1 MRRYPVR
8 FSESEAS
15 NHTPSLA
22 DFTTTTPELKFS
34 VHTGSI
40 ENRARLL
47 FEVLDAVSE
56 VWPVDRIGVRI
67 SPFSDVG
74 DSDPAKLYAFVIEGL
89 DDRGICYLHLIEARA
104 RAGLVDQTNDAAPQS
119 VTTLFRP
126 LFPGP
131 MIVSG
136 GFTVEMAE
144 EALVDGTADL
154 VAFGRAFIANPDL
167 PKRITL
173 GATLNVPDRSTFYG
187 GAERGYT
194 NYPSLDQLGV
204 VSA

>member
-136 GFTVEMAE
+136 GFTVEKKPSS
-144 EALVDGTADL
+144 T
-154 VAFGRAFIANPDL
+154 GR
-167 PKRITL
+167 RT
-173 GATLNVPDRSTFYG
+173 S
-187 GAERGYT
+187 
-194 NYPSLDQLGV
+194 
-204 VSA
+204 